1 MILWHICHLFFPLF
15 ALITRH
21 NASQNKNHCWKNFNQ
36 NSKRGK
42 KKMRKKHVALNS
54 NLKFKQKK
62 MSLPT
67 SMTKTNIWPHVFVL
81 ICLIVTACSGNCIDK
96 VLNKIGY
103 NRIQTIWRKKKKIC
117 HVVENLSMLASMS
130 TLACYFRYSIF
141 FSLTLR

>member
-1 MILWHICHLFFPLF
+1 MILWHICHLFSLYLRWSLDTMPVKIKII
-15 ALITRH
+15 AERISIKIQKEVKT
-21 NASQNKNHCWKNFNQ
+21 
-36 NSKRGK
+36 
-42 KKMRKKHVALNS
+42 MRKKHVALNS

-67 SMTKTNIWPHVFVL
+67 SMTRTNIWPHVFLL
-81 ICLIVTACSGNCIDK
+81 IFLIVTACSGNCIDK

-130 TLACYFRYSIF
+130 TLACYLRYSIF